1 MRDFISRHL
10 FSPLQG
16 MTFTSWWSVLRQS
29 RFAVDPQYWP
39 RAAFQTAIT
48 VANLPCARR
57 EERKFGAQI
66 EAALVLP
73 PVFILGHWRQGTTH
87 LHNLLSLD
95 PQFAYPTLFQT
106 LYPRSFLTTEALIP
120 PLGSFLLLRT
130 RPHDNVKLDFGVP
143 NEDELA
149 LCTDMGLSSYLTW
162 AFPRQAGFY
171 DRFLTL
177 KEATDDERARWRSS
191 LLHFLKKLTFKSGRP
206 LVLKSPPHTAR
217 IGLLLDL
224 FPGARFVHIRRDPYL
239 VFRSTKH
246 MYATTMRYWQLQRPL
261 SPGFDDRIIA
271 VYRTMYEA
279 FFEHWPSIPPAQRC
293 EVAYEELV
301 RDPIG
306 QVEAIYAA
314 VGLSGFADLRPRL
327 QDYLASIDG
336 YERNTHSE
344 LPESIRQRIARE
356 WGRCF
361 AEWGYAR

>member
-1 MRDFISRHL
+1 MRDLISRHL

-16 MTFTSWWSVLRQS
+16 MTFASWWSLLGQG
-29 RFAVDPQYWP
+29 RFAIDPPYWP
-39 RAAFQTAIT
+39 RAAFQTVIT
-48 VANLPCARR
+48 LANLPCARR
-57 EERKFGAQI
+57 EERIFGGV
-66 EAALVLP
+66 EATQVLP

-87 LHNLLSLD
+87 LHNLLALD

-106 LYPRSFLTTEALIP
+106 LYPRTFLTTEAFIP
-120 PLGSFLLLRT
+120 RIGSPLLLRR

-162 AFPRQAGFY
+162 AFPRQADFY

-191 LLHFLKKLTFKSGRP
+191 LLHFLKKLTLRSGRP

-217 IGLLLDL
+217 IGALLEL
-224 FPGARFVHIRRDPYL
+224 FPKARFVHIRRDPYL

-246 MYATTMRYWQLQRPL
+246 MYRLMPYWRCSGIHPPGSTTGSSRSTGRCTTF
-261 SPGFDDRIIA
+261 FDQ
-271 VYRTMYEA
+271 
-279 FFEHWPSIPPAQRC
+279 WPSIPAAHCC
-293 EVAYEELV
+293 EVAYAELV
-301 RDPIG
+301 RDPSG
-306 QVEAIYAA
+306 QVETIYAA
-314 VGLSGFADLRPRL
+314 LGLSGFAGVRPRL
-327 QDYLASIDG
+327 EEYLASIGG

-344 LPESIRQRIARE
+344 LPELLRQRIASE

-361 AEWGYAR
+361 EDWGYAR